1 MRESSEMAR
10 KKKKDEAGISV
21 KLLDELLKDYEKPED
36 LLGKDGIFDQLKKA
50 VMERALGAELTEHLG
65 YEEGDPSGK
74 GSGNSRN
81 GYGRK
86 RVTTDNSQVEIEVP
100 RDREGS
106 FEPRLVRKRQTRL
119 PGFDEKVI
127 SMYARGM
134 TVREIRGHL
143 EELYGIGVSPDLISR
158 VTAEVLDEVKAWQSR
173 PLERLY
179 MVVFFDALR
188 VKIRDEGVVRNK
200 AVYLALGVRT
210 DGTKEILGLWIEQ
223 NEGAK
228 FWLLVMNE
236 LKNRGVDDILIA
248 VVDGLKGFP
257 ETINTTFPKTR
268 VQTCIV
274 HLLRH
279 SLKFV
284 GFKERKQVAAALKAI
299 YQAPTAEAAE
309 ESLSAFESTWDARYP
324 AIGRSWR
331 RNWEHVIPFFDF
343 PPDIRRVIYTTNA
356 IESLHSSI
364 RKVIKNRG
372 HFPNDEAA
380 TKLIYLAL
388 RNIEK
393 KWIMPARTWKE
404 ALNQFA
410 VLYEDRLNAG
420 A

>member
-1 MRESSEMAR
+1 MA
-10 KKKKDEAGISV
+10 KKKRDGSGIPAE
-21 KLLDELLKDYEKPED
+21 LLDEILKDYEKPED

-81 GYGRK
+81 GYGKK
-86 RVTTDNSQVEIEVP
+86 RVTTDNSQVEVEVP

-106 FEPRLVRKRQTRL
+106 FEPQLVRKRQTRL

-173 PLERLY
+173 PLDPLY
-179 MVVFFDALR
+179 MVVFLDALR
-188 VKIRDEGVVRNK
+188 VKIRDEGTVRNK

-210 DGTKEILGLWIEQ
+210 DGTKEVLGLWIER

-228 FWLLVMNE
+228 FWLLIMNE
-236 LKNRGVDDILIA
+236 LKNRGVEDILIA

-257 ETINTTFPKTR
+257 EAINAAFSETR

-274 HLLRH
+274 HLIRH
-279 SLKFV
+279 SLAFV
-284 GFKERKQVAAALKAI
+284 SYKERRQVVKALKAI

-309 ESLSAFESTWDARYP
+309 EGLSDFEAKWDDRYP
-324 AIGRSWR
+324 AISRSWR
-331 RNWEHVIPFFDF
+331 RNWEQVIPFFEF
-343 PPDIRRVIYTTNA
+343 PPSIRKVIYTTNA

-410 VLYEDRLNAG
+410 VLFEDRLNAVR
-420 A
+420 

>member
-1 MRESSEMAR
+1 MMESSEMAR
-10 KKKKDEAGISV
+10 KKKDESGIPPELLD
-21 KLLDELLKDYEKPED
+21 KLLEDYEKPED
-36 LLGKDGIFDQLKKA
+36 LLGKDGILDQLKKA

-65 YEEGDPSGK
+65 YEPGDPSGA

-81 GYGRK
+81 GYGKK
-86 RVTTDNSQVEIEVP
+86 RVTTDSSQVEIEVP
-100 RDREGS
+100 RDRAGT
-106 FEPRLVRKRQTRL
+106 FEPQLVRKRQTRL

-134 TVREIRGHL
+134 TVREIKGHL

-173 PLERLY
+173 PLEPLY

-236 LKNRGVDDILIA
+236 LKNRGIDDILIA

-257 ETINTTFPKTR
+257 EAINTPFPKTR

-284 GFKERKQVAAALKAI
+284 GFKERKQVAAALKGI
-299 YQAPTAEAAE
+299 YQAPTAKAAE
-309 ESLSAFESTWDARYP
+309 ERLSEFESDWDDRYP

-410 VLYEDRLNAG
+410 VLFEDRLNAG

>member
-1 MRESSEMAR
+1 MA
-10 KKKKDEAGISV
+10 KKKKTDPEIPRELLD
-21 KLLDELLKDYEKPED
+21 KLLEDYEKPED

-50 VMERALGAELTEHLG
+50 VMERALGAELTDHLG

-86 RVTTDNSQVEIEVP
+86 RVTTDSSQVEIEVP

-257 ETINTTFPKTR
+257 ETINTTFPETR

-274 HLLRH
+274 HLIRH

-284 GFKERKQVAAALKAI
+284 GYKERKQVAAALKAI

-309 ESLSAFESTWDARYP
+309 ERLSEFESAWGDRYP

-356 IESLHSSI
+356 IESLHSTI

-393 KWIMPARTWKE
+393 KWKMPARTWKE

-410 VLYEDRLNAG
+410 VLFEDRLNAG

>member
-1 MRESSEMAR
+1 MA
-10 KKKKDEAGISV
+10 KKKRDGSGIPV
-21 KLLDELLKDYEKPED
+21 ELLDEILKDYEKPED

-81 GYGRK
+81 GYGKK
-86 RVTTDNSQVEIEVP
+86 RVTTDNSQVEVEVP

-106 FEPRLVRKRQTRL
+106 FEPQLVRKRQTRL

-173 PLERLY
+173 PLDPLY
-179 MVVFFDALR
+179 MVVFLDALR
-188 VKIRDEGVVRNK
+188 VKIRDEGTVRNK

-210 DGTKEILGLWIEQ
+210 DGTKEVLGLWIER

-228 FWLLVMNE
+228 FWLLIMNE
-236 LKNRGVDDILIA
+236 LKNRGVEDILIA

-257 ETINTTFPKTR
+257 EAINAAFSETR

-274 HLLRH
+274 HLIRH
-279 SLKFV
+279 SLAFV
-284 GFKERKQVAAALKAI
+284 SYKERRQVVKALKAI

-309 ESLSAFESTWDARYP
+309 EGLSDFEAKWDDRYP
-324 AIGRSWR
+324 AISRSWR
-331 RNWEHVIPFFDF
+331 RNWEQVIPFFDF
-343 PPDIRRVIYTTNA
+343 PPSIRKVIYTTNA

-410 VLYEDRLNAG
+410 VLFEDRLNAVR
-420 A
+420 

>member
-10 KKKKDEAGISV
+10 KRKEPAIPV
-21 KLLDELLKDYEKPED
+21 ELLDHLLKDYEKPED

-50 VMERALGAELTEHLG
+50 VMERALGAELTGHLG
-65 YEEGDPSGK
+65 YEAGDSSGD

-81 GYGRK
+81 GFGKK
-86 RVTTDNSQVEIEVP
+86 RVITDSSQVEIEVP
-100 RDREGS
+100 RDRAGS
-106 FEPRLVRKRQTRL
+106 FEPQLIRKRQTRL

-158 VTAEVLDEVKAWQSR
+158 VTAEVIDEVREWQSR
-173 PLERLY
+173 PLDPLY

-210 DGTKEILGLWIEQ
+210 DGTKEVLGLWIEQ

-257 ETINTTFPKTR
+257 ETINTAFPKTT

-279 SLKFV
+279 SLSFV
-284 GFKERKQVAAALKAI
+284 GYKERKQVAKALKAI
-299 YQAPTAEAAE
+299 YQAPTAKAAE
-309 ESLSAFESTWDARYP
+309 EGLSEFESNWDERYP
-324 AIGRSWR
+324 AISRSWR
-331 RNWEHVIPFFDF
+331 RNWEQVIPFFDF
-343 PPDIRRVIYTTNA
+343 PPSIRKVIYTTNA

-393 KWIMPARTWKE
+393 KWIMAARTWKE

-420 A
+420 S

>member
-1 MRESSEMAR
+1 
-10 KKKKDEAGISV
+10 
-21 KLLDELLKDYEKPED
+21 
-36 LLGKDGIFDQLKKA
+36 
-50 VMERALGAELTEHLG
+50 MERALGTELTEHLG
-65 YEEGDPSGK
+65 YEEGDRSGD

-81 GYGRK
+81 GYGKK
-86 RVTTDNSQVEIEVP
+86 RVITDTSQVEIEVP
-100 RDREGS
+100 RDRAGT
-106 FEPRLVRKRQTRL
+106 FEPKLIRKRQTRL

-134 TVREIRGHL
+134 TVREIQGHL

-158 VTAEVLDEVKAWQSR
+158 VTAEVLEEVRVWQSR
-173 PLERLY
+173 PLDQLY

-200 AVYLALGVRT
+200 AVYLCLGVRT
-210 DGTKEILGLWIEQ
+210 DGTKEVLGLWIEQ

-236 LKNRGVDDILIA
+236 LKNRGVEDILIA

-257 ETINTTFPKTR
+257 ETINAAFPKTR

-279 SLKFV
+279 SLKV
-284 GFKERKQVAAALKAI
+284 VSYKERKHVAKALKAI
-299 YQAPTAEAAE
+299 YQAPTASAAE
-309 ESLSAFESTWDARYP
+309 EELSAFESAWDNRYP
-324 AIGRSWR
+324 AISRSWR
-331 RNWEHVIPFFDF
+331 GNWEQVIPFFDY
-343 PPDIRRVIYTTNA
+343 PPDIRRIIYTTNA
-356 IESLHSSI
+356 IESLHSAV

-372 HFPNDEAA
+372 HFPSDEAA

-410 VLYEDRLNAG
+410 VLFEDRLTAG
-420 A
+420 Q

>member
-1 MRESSEMAR
+1 MAR
-10 KKKKDEAGISV
+10 KKKGPEIPPEI
-21 KLLDELLKDYEKPED
+21 LDQLLKDYEGPSD
-36 LLGKDGIFDQLKKA
+36 LLGKGGLLDQLKKA

-65 YEEGDPSGK
+65 YEAGDPAGN

-81 GYGRK
+81 GFGKK
-86 RVTTDNSQVEIEVP
+86 RVITDTSQVEIEVP
-100 RDREGS
+100 RDRAGT
-106 FEPRLVRKRQTRL
+106 FEPVLIRKRQTRL

-134 TVREIRGHL
+134 TVREIQGHL

-158 VTAEVLDEVKAWQSR
+158 VTSAVLDEVKAWQSR
-173 PLERLY
+173 PLDRLY

-188 VKIRDEGVVRNK
+188 VKTRDEGVVRNK
-200 AVYLALGVRT
+200 AVHIALGVRT
-210 DGTKEILGLWIEQ
+210 DGTKEVLGLWIEQ

-236 LKNRGVDDILIA
+236 LKNRGVEDILIA

-257 ETINTTFPKTR
+257 ETINAAFPETR

-284 GFKERKQVAAALKAI
+284 SFKDRKHVARALKAV
-299 YQAPTAEAAE
+299 YQAPTADAAE
-309 ESLSAFESTWDARYP
+309 EGLATFESEWDGQYP
-324 AIGRSWR
+324 AISRSWR
-331 RNWEHVIPFFDF
+331 RNWEQVIPFFDF

-356 IESLHSSI
+356 IESLHSSV

-410 VLYEDRLNAG
+410 VLFEDRLNAG
-420 A
+420 S

>member
-10 KKKKDEAGISV
+10 KKKDDAGISV
-21 KLLDELLKDYEKPED
+21 ELLDELLKDYEKPED

-309 ESLSAFESTWDARYP
+309 ESLSAFESAWDARYP

-410 VLYEDRLNAG
+410 VLFEDRLNAG

>member
-1 MRESSEMAR
+1 MMESSEMAR
-10 KKKKDEAGISV
+10 RKKQDSGIPPE
-21 KLLDELLKDYEKPED
+21 LLDQLLSEYEKPED
-36 LLGKDGIFDQLKKA
+36 LIGKDGILDQLKKA

-74 GSGNSRN
+74 GTGNSRN
-81 GYGRK
+81 GYSSK
-86 RVTTDNSQVEIEVP
+86 RVTTDTGQVDIDVP
-100 RDREGS
+100 RDRVGT
-106 FEPRLVRKRQTRL
+106 FEPQLVKKRQTRL

-158 VTAEVLDEVKAWQSR
+158 VTAEVMEEVKAWQSR
-173 PLERLY
+173 PLERVY
-179 MVVFFDALR
+179 AVVFFDALR

-210 DGTKEILGLWIEQ
+210 DGTKEILGLWIQ
-223 NEGAK
+223 QTEGAK

-236 LKNRGVDDILIA
+236 LKSRGLEDILIA

-257 ETINTTFPKTR
+257 DTINTVFEETK

-284 GFKERKQVAAALKAI
+284 GWKERKEVAAALKEI
-299 YQAPTAEAAE
+299 YRAPTAEAAE
-309 ESLSAFESTWDARYP
+309 EKLTAFEAVWGDRFPT
-324 AIGRSWR
+324 IGASWR
-331 RNWEHVIPFFDF
+331 RNWEQVIPFFDF
-343 PPDIRRVIYTTNA
+343 PPEIRRVIYTTNA
-356 IESLHSSI
+356 IESLHSSV

-380 TKLIYLAL
+380 AKLIYLTL

-393 KWIMPARTWKE
+393 KWKMPARTWKE

-410 VLYEDRLNAG
+410 VFFGDRLNVAS
-420 A
+420 